1 MFIIHKFWTQIYVQ
15 VLFYFRE
22 HKWSEHFDSATKT
35 SKRLENSFQNSSSS
49 NSHRSSSLSHSSNTF
64 SHNSSSLSHSS
75 NSFSH
80 SSNPFPSGNALPSSI
95 PLPSSRSL
103 LLGRSSPHGRS
114 LLYDRSLPTPSS
126 GMETVLKNP
135 SELHAEEILLDLQK
149 RGISASVSLLKS
161 SCSNQLDFGAQGG
174 YRANYKEEQKSS
186 GGKGKVVKCAICYE
200 TIYGDIAD
208 HLNVHRVS
216 HFDNI

>member
-1 MFIIHKFWTQIYVQ
+1 M
-15 VLFYFRE
+15 
-22 HKWSEHFDSATKT
+22 
-35 SKRLENSFQNSSSS
+35 
-49 NSHRSSSLSHSSNTF
+49 
-64 SHNSSSLSHSS
+64 
-75 NSFSH
+75 
-80 SSNPFPSGNALPSSI
+80 
-95 PLPSSRSL
+95 PSSRSL

-114 LLYDRSLPTPSS
+114 LPYNHSLPHNRFLPTASS

-149 RGISASVSLLKS
+149 RGISASVSLSKS
-161 SCSNQLDFGAQGG
+161 SRSNQLDFGAQGG
-174 YRANYKEEQKSS
+174 YKANYREEQKSS

-216 HFDNI
+216 HFDNIYSFISVLRRNWLLFLFKKW